1 MRVPFRKEEGRG
13 RKKGEGSR
21 EGEGMREREGHDGVF
36 VSVAM
41 GTSVWP
47 SCPQPPSPHPPLAP
61 SPPLPPPPPTP
72 SLPLQSLLT
81 QYLSLS
87 ILLPLQLFCSRLAPR
102 APRHV
107 GGAAGTRTVGWAG
120 LLLVRM
126 CALLVLHART
136 VELEWQLLKTVLR

>member
-1 MRVPFRKEEGRG
+1 MECLSLCCHGDTCMAFLSP
-13 RKKGEGSR
+13 
-21 EGEGMREREGHDGVF
+21 
-36 VSVAM
+36 ATL
-41 GTSVWP
+41 TS
-47 SCPQPPSPHPPLAP
+47 PSPSSFTTP
-61 SPPLPPPPPTP
+61 SPPPPPPTP

-81 QYLSLS
+81 QYLSLA

-120 LLLVRM
+120 LLLLPT

-136 VELEWQLLKTVLR
+136 IELEWQLLKTVLR